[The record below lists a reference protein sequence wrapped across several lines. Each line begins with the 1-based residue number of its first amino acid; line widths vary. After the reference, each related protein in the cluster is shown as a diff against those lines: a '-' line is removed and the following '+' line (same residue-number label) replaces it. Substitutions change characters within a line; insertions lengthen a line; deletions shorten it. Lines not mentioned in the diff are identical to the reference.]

1 MIGTNNSPRDRVTQ
15 EKLKSLFPSMIIINQ
30 QLENICLILIW
41 VEELDYEL
49 LVKHNHD
56 NSYAHSVTDVHTQ
69 KQKLE
74 HFFFAS
80 INDMKCIKFTETA
93 RQRKRI
99 RLIFFHRMEWFS
111 WCYIQ
116 MLNNMTKDRD
126 SQKMI
131 LIYMKRG
138 KTGMLRANCHK
149 KSFRRR
155 WVQQLS
161 GSEKWEKNAGSFI

>member
-1 MIGTNNSPRDRVTQ
+1 
-15 EKLKSLFPSMIIINQ
+15 MIIINQ

-74 HFFFAS
+74 HFFSS

-116 MLNNMTKDRD
+116 ILNNMTKDRD

-138 KTGMLRANCHK
+138 KTGMLRGNCHK
-149 KSFRRR
+149 KVVSPAM
-155 WVQQLS
+155 
-161 GSEKWEKNAGSFI
+161 GSTIERKREMREECWKFSLKYQREKWNNERAVVASIIRIRRP